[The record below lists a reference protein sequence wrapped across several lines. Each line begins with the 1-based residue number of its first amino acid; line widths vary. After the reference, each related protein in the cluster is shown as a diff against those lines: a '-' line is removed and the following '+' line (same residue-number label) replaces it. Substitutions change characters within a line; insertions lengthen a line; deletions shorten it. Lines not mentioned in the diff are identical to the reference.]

1 MPLTQPETVKSQ
13 GNTTLI
19 VLTTPPAVV
28 TAPTLAELNAGEF
41 ITVHVYGDFGATP
54 TQNVGSAPRKMGS
67 RVEPQQLGNITYTI
81 NDISYSYVPQLT
93 PTPSSP
99 GNEAFEALTEGTEVY
114 LVEGPGIDGLT
125 SALATDDVVNIY
137 HVECGV
143 QRRGRTGDG
152 EFDEFNVQQSFV
164 MVDGAEPQYDY
175 EVPAA

>member
-1 MPLTQPETVKSQ
+1 MPLTQPTTVKSQ

-19 VLTTPPAVV
+19 VLTTPPAVT

-41 ITVHVYGDFGATP
+41 ITCHVYGDFGATP
-54 TQNVGSAPRKMGS
+54 TQNVGSAPRKMCS
-67 RVEPQQLGNITYTI
+67 RVEPQQLGNITYAI
-81 NDISYSYVPQLT
+81 NDISYSYDPQGVGT
-93 PTPSSP
+93 PGGA
-99 GNEAFEALTEGTEVY
+99 GNEAFEALTEGSQVY
-114 LVEGPGIDGLT
+114 LVEGPGLDGLT
-125 SALATDDVVNIY
+125 SALAQNDVVNIY

-152 EFDEFNVQQSFV
+152 EFDEFNIQQSFV